1 MSAAS
6 ALVRALTPDDHDWV
20 VRTLIENWG
29 SPLVARRGE
38 AIDATVLPGHVA
50 TVGDRR
56 VGLVLTATRDE
67 EYEVVSISVTEPR
80 QGIGRALL
88 ERCFDE
94 ARSMHMKRVWLITT
108 NNNVAAFAFY
118 QHLGMDLCSFYR
130 DGVSRSRSV
139 KPSIP
144 RHDGRG
150 LPIAHELE
158 FELHLR

>member
-6 ALVRALTPDDHDWV
+6 VMVRALTPDDHDWV
-20 VRTLIENWG
+20 VRTLTENWG

-38 AIDATVLPGHVA
+38 AIDASVLPGHVA
-50 TVGDRR
+50 TVRDRR
-56 VGLVLTATRDE
+56 VGLVLTATWDE
-67 EYEVVSISVTEPR
+67 EYEVVSISVTDPR

-94 ARSMHMKRVWLITT
+94 ARALDMKRIWLITT

-118 QHLGMDLCSFYR
+118 QHLGMDLCGFYR
-130 DGVSRSRSV
+130 DGVSQSRSV

-144 RHDGRG
+144 GYDGRG